1 MEKKESLV
9 YRSAINGSKKML
21 TNGVTLVYFQQG
33 QGEVFSFGKKY
44 SAGYGNAFLLLDGEF
59 MEISSRSA
67 VITVVSFLQTEL
79 SSDTLKLAL
88 SIANRTVDLL
98 DDGVSRLTDYFS
110 ALIELNRFGSDKAKI
125 ADKLFYC
132 AISELKLGT
141 VIDGVYTDNPLHKAI
156 GFVNENFLTV
166 KKLSSLA
173 EVSGVTVNYLCSLF
187 KSKTGISP
195 NRYIKRLKIRQ
206 AEKLLLFS
214 DLQVKE
220 IAEDIGYMSFSH
232 FMSDFK
238 EVLSSTP
245 NSYKKRY
252 EN

>member
-1 MEKKESLV
+1 MEEKTSLT
-9 YRSAINGSKKML
+9 YRSAINGNKKIL
-21 TNGVTLVYFQQG
+21 ANGVMLVYFQQG
-33 QGEVFSFGKKY
+33 QGEVLLFGKKY

-59 MEISSRSA
+59 MEITSRSA
-67 VITVVSFLQTEL
+67 VINVASLLQTDL
-79 SSDTLKLAL
+79 SSDTLRLAL
-88 SIANRTVDLL
+88 SISNRTVDLF
-98 DDGVSRLTDYFS
+98 DDGISRLTDYFS
-110 ALIELNRFGSDKAKI
+110 AFSELGKFGSDKIKI

-132 AISELKLGT
+132 AISELKIGT
-141 VIDGVYTDNPLHKAI
+141 ALDGLPSDNPLHKAI
-156 GFVNENFLTV
+156 GYITDNALTV

-187 KSKTGISP
+187 KNKTGISP

-220 IAEDIGYMSFSH
+220 IADDIGYMSFSH